1 MKKLVYLLLF
11 ICIVFKLPAQNKVVV
26 EAIRSFSMFGPSMY
40 YLEDTAVQSSIK
52 SKLSVIL
59 NKNFKLLLSNETLPI
74 ENYTSTE
81 ALKNNTIKF
90 NIADTSTWHLFIEV
104 YEYDPISFLTGS
116 ALEAPDS
123 AIIAGASSIFQI
135 SCILTNGLQEIIS
148 NQSVFAAISN
158 TETAGFGIRPKN
170 IFLTKK
176 SFASVVQV
184 GIQMALNP
192 DNETM
197 VADIKT
203 PAVYYA
209 DNFMMGHINNTS
221 KILVNTVKDTWGYT
235 VVGNQE
241 LLRMG
246 EQLFD
251 EIWVKRKLVDSS
263 ASPLLLKKIKETG
276 NTASSD
282 FIYLRQECRDV
293 FQDKNYTIKI
303 ATEIDP
309 YSTASSKKE
318 LFSDFLS
325 GEVHL
330 MLEGKDTAAIFGINK
345 NIGDANKQ
353 VYVDKTTN
361 GMDSSSVAKVSKKD
375 FPFQVTYDYQLTG
388 KIRGERF
395 TIQSFW
401 NHEMKEIYLN
411 NKRIGIVKGKTD
423 PENFIIVND
432 ATNASIMKELLL
444 IAYNKFLL

>member
-40 YLEDTAVQSSIK
+40 YLEDTAVQLGIK

-59 NKNFKLLLSNETLPI
+59 NKNYKLLLSNQTLPI

-81 ALKNNTIKF
+81 SLKNNTIKF
-90 NIADTSTWHLFIEV
+90 SIADTSTRHLFIEV

-135 SCILTNGLQEIIS
+135 SCILTNGVQEIIN

-158 TETAGFGIRPKN
+158 TETGGFGIRPKN

-184 GIQMALNP
+184 GLQMALNP

-209 DNFMMGHINNTS
+209 DNFIMGHINNTS
-221 KILVNTVKDTWGYT
+221 KIVVNTVKDTWGYT
-235 VVGNQE
+235 VEGNQE

-293 FQDKNYTIKI
+293 YQDKNYTIKI

-330 MLEGKDTAAIFGINK
+330 MLEGKDTVAIFTINK
-345 NIGDANKQ
+345 NIGDPNKQ
-353 VYVDKTTN
+353 VYLDKTTN
-361 GMDSSSVAKVSKKD
+361 GMDSSSMAKVSKKD
-375 FPFQVTYDYQLTG
+375 FPFQVTYDYQITG

-411 NKRIGIVKGKTD
+411 NKLVGIVKGKTD

-432 ATNASIMKELLL
+432 ASNASIMKELLL

>member
-1 MKKLVYLLLF
+1 MKRLVYLFLF

-52 SKLSVIL
+52 NKLSILL
-59 NKNFKLLLSNETLPI
+59 NKNYNLLLSNQSLPI

-90 NIADTSTWHLFIEV
+90 SISDTSTWHLFVEV
-104 YEYDPISFLTGS
+104 YEYDPTSFLTGS
-116 ALEAPDS
+116 SLEASDS
-123 AIIAGASSIFQI
+123 AIILRASSIFQI
-135 SCILTNGLQEIIS
+135 SCILSNGLQEIIS
-148 NQSVFAAISN
+148 NETVFTAISN
-158 TETAGFGIRPKN
+158 IETAGFGIRPKN

-176 SFASVVQV
+176 SFASVLQV
-184 GIQMALNP
+184 GLQMALNP
-192 DNETM
+192 DNETL
-197 VADIKT
+197 VADIKA

-209 DNFMMGHINNTS
+209 DNFMMGYLKNGS
-221 KILVNTVKDTWGYT
+221 KILVNKVKDSWSYT
-235 VVGNQE
+235 IVGSQE

-251 EIWVKRKLVDSS
+251 EIWVKRKLLDST

-293 FQDKNYTIKI
+293 YQDKNYTIKI

-309 YSTASSKKE
+309 YSTASSEKE
-318 LFSDFLS
+318 LFSNYLS

-330 MLEGKDTAAIFGINK
+330 MLEGKDTAAIFTITKNK
-345 NIGDANKQ
+345 GDPYKRI
-353 VYVDKTTN
+353 YLDETTN
-361 GMDSSSVAKVSKKD
+361 GMDSSSIAKVSNKE
-375 FPFQVTYDYQLTG
+375 FPFQVGYDYQLTG

-401 NHEMKEIYLN
+401 NHEMKEMYLN
-411 NKRIGIVKGKTD
+411 NRLIGIVKGKTD
-423 PENFIIVND
+423 PENFIIVD
-432 ATNASIMKELLL
+432 DSSNASIMKELLL

>member
-293 FQDKNYTIKI
+293 YQDKNYTIKI

-432 ATNASIMKELLL
+432 ATNAYIMKELLL

>member
-432 ATNASIMKELLL
+432 ATNAYIMKELLL

>member
-1 MKKLVYLLLF
+1 MKRLMYICLLILAGYQA
-11 ICIVFKLPAQNKVVV
+11 PAQNKVIV

-52 SKLSVIL
+52 NKLLVVL
-59 NKNFKLLLSNETLPI
+59 NKNYKLLLPNPKLPI
-74 ENYTSTE
+74 ENYTSNE

-90 NIADTSTWHLFIEV
+90 SIADTSTWHLFIEI
-104 YEYDPISFLTGS
+104 YEYDPVSFLTGS

-135 SCILTNGLQEIIS
+135 SCILTNGLQEIVS

-184 GIQMALNP
+184 GLQMALNP

-197 VADIKT
+197 VADIKA

-209 DNFMMGHINNTS
+209 DNFMMGYIKNTS
-221 KILVNTVKDTWGYT
+221 KIIVNPIKDSWNFSLL
-235 VVGNQE
+235 GNQE
-241 LLRMG
+241 VLRMG

-293 FQDKNYTIKI
+293 YQDKNYTLKI

-330 MLEGKDTAAIFGINK
+330 MLEGKDTAAIFTINK
-345 NIGDANKQ
+345 NMGDPYKQ
-353 VYVDKTTN
+353 VYLDKTTN
-361 GMDSSSVAKVSKKD
+361 GIDSSSIAKVSKKD

-401 NHEMKEIYLN
+401 NHEMKEMYLN
-411 NKRIGIVKGKTD
+411 NKLIGIVKGKTD

-432 ATNASIMKELLL
+432 LSNGPIMKELLL
-444 IAYNKFLL
+444 IAYNKFLQ

>member
-135 SCILTNGLQEIIS
+135 SCILTNGIQEIIS

-184 GIQMALNP
+184 GLQMALNP

-209 DNFMMGHINNTS
+209 DNFIMGYINNTS

-235 VVGNQE
+235 VEGNQE

-293 FQDKNYTIKI
+293 YQDKNYTIKI

-353 VYVDKTTN
+353 VYLDKTTN

>member
-40 YLEDTAVQSSIK
+40 YLEDTAVQLGIK

-59 NKNFKLLLSNETLPI
+59 NKNYKLLLSNETLPI

-90 NIADTSTWHLFIEV
+90 SIADTSTWHLFIEV
-104 YEYDPISFLTGS
+104 YEYDPVSFLTGS

-123 AIIAGASSIFQI
+123 TIIAGASTIFQI
-135 SCILTNGLQEIIS
+135 SCILTNGLQEIVG

-176 SFASVVQV
+176 SFTSVVQV
-184 GIQMALNP
+184 GLQMALNP
-192 DNETM
+192 DNETL
-197 VADIKT
+197 VADIKA

-209 DNFMMGHINNTS
+209 DNFMMGYIKNTS
-221 KILVNTVKDTWGYT
+221 KIVVNTVKDTWGYT
-235 VVGNQE
+235 VEGDQE

-293 FQDKNYTIKI
+293 YQDKNYIIKI

-330 MLEGKDTAAIFGINK
+330 MLEGKDTAAIFTINK
-345 NIGDANKQ
+345 NIGDPNKQ
-353 VYVDKTTN
+353 VYLDKTTN
-361 GMDSSSVAKVSKKD
+361 GMDSSSMAKVSKKD

-401 NHEMKEIYLN
+401 NHEMKEMYLN
-411 NKRIGIVKGKTD
+411 NKLVGIVKGKTD
-423 PENFIIVND
+423 PENFIIVNV
-432 ATNASIMKELLL
+432 ASNASIMKELLL

>member
-1 MKKLVYLLLF
+1 MKRLMYICLLLLAGF
-11 ICIVFKLPAQNKVVV
+11 RVPAQNKVIV
-26 EAIRSFSMFGPSMY
+26 ESIRSFSMFGPTMN
-40 YLEDTAVQSSIK
+40 YLEDTSVRSSIR
-52 SKLSVIL
+52 SKLSVLL
-59 NKNFKLLLSNETLPI
+59 NNNFKLELSKSSLPI
-74 ENYTSTE
+74 EIYTSSD
-81 ALKNNTIKF
+81 ALKNNAAKF
-90 NIADTSTWHLFIEV
+90 SNSDTSTWHLFIEV

-184 GIQMALNP
+184 GLQMALNP

-209 DNFMMGHINNTS
+209 DNFIMGYINNTS

-235 VVGNQE
+235 VEGNQE

-293 FQDKNYTIKI
+293 YQDKNYTIKI

-309 YSTASSKKE
+309 YSTASSEKE
-318 LFSDFLS
+318 LFSDFLT

-330 MLEGKDTAAIFGINK
+330 MLEGKDTVAIFSITK
-345 NIGDANKQ
+345 HKGDPYKRI
-353 VYVDKTTN
+353 YMDETTN
-361 GMDSSSVAKVSKKD
+361 GIDSSSIAKVSKKE
-375 FPFQVTYDYQLTG
+375 FPFQVGYDYQLTG

-395 TIQSFW
+395 TVQSFW
-401 NHEMKEIYLN
+401 NHEMKEMYLN
-411 NKRIGIVKGKTD
+411 NKLVGIVNGKTD
-423 PENFIIVND
+423 PENFVIDND
-432 ATNASIMKELLL
+432 LSNASIIKELLL

>member
-1 MKKLVYLLLF
+1 MKRLVYLFLF

-52 SKLSVIL
+52 SKLSILL
-59 NKNFKLLLSNETLPI
+59 NKYYKLSFSNQSLPI

-81 ALKNNTIKF
+81 ALKNNVGKF
-90 NIADTSTWHLFIEV
+90 SGSDTSTWHLFVEV
-104 YEYDPISFLTGS
+104 YEYDPISFLTES

-123 AIIAGASSIFQI
+123 TIISAASSIFQI

-176 SFASVVQV
+176 SFASVIQV
-184 GIQMALNP
+184 GLQMALNP
-192 DNETM
+192 DNETL
-197 VADIKT
+197 VADIKA

-209 DNFMMGHINNTS
+209 DNFMMGYLKNGS
-221 KILVNTVKDTWGYT
+221 KILVNKVKDSWSYT
-235 VVGNQE
+235 IVGSQE

-251 EIWVKRKLVDSS
+251 EIWVKRKLLDST

-293 FQDKNYTIKI
+293 YQDKNYTIKI

-309 YSTASSKKE
+309 YSTASSEKE
-318 LFSDFLS
+318 LFSNYLS

-330 MLEGKDTAAIFGINK
+330 MLEGKDTAAIFTITKNK
-345 NIGDANKQ
+345 GDPYKRI
-353 VYVDKTTN
+353 YLDETTN
-361 GMDSSSVAKVSKKD
+361 GMDSSSIAKVSNKE

-401 NHEMKEIYLN
+401 NHEMKEMYLN
-411 NKRIGIVKGKTD
+411 NRLVGIVKGKTD
-423 PENFIIVND
+423 PENFIIVD
-432 ATNASIMKELLL
+432 DSSNASIMKELLL

>member
-1 MKKLVYLLLF
+1 MKKIVYLLLF

-59 NKNFKLLLSNETLPI
+59 NKNFKLLLSNQTLPI

-90 NIADTSTWHLFIEV
+90 SIADTSTRHLFIEV

-135 SCILTNGLQEIIS
+135 SCILTNGVQEII
-148 NQSVFAAISN
+148 NNHSVFAAISN
-158 TETAGFGIRPKN
+158 TDTGGFGIRPKN
-170 IFLTKK
+170 ILLTKK

-184 GIQMALNP
+184 GLQMALNP

-209 DNFMMGHINNTS
+209 DNFIMGYINNTS
-221 KILVNTVKDTWGYT
+221 KIVVNTVKDTWGYT
-235 VVGNQE
+235 VEGNQE

-293 FQDKNYTIKI
+293 YQDKNYTIKI
-303 ATEIDP
+303 ATEINP

-330 MLEGKDTAAIFGINK
+330 MLEGKDTVAIFAINK
-345 NIGDANKQ
+345 NIGDPNKQ
-353 VYVDKTTN
+353 VYLDKTTN
-361 GMDSSSVAKVSKKD
+361 GMDSSSMAKVSKKD

-401 NHEMKEIYLN
+401 NHEIKEMYLN
-411 NKRIGIVKGKTD
+411 NKLIGIVKGKTD

-432 ATNASIMKELLL
+432 ASNASIMKELLL

>member
-1 MKKLVYLLLF
+1 MKRLMYICLLILAGYQA
-11 ICIVFKLPAQNKVVV
+11 PAQNKVIV

-52 SKLSVIL
+52 NKLSVVL
-59 NKNFKLLLSNETLPI
+59 NKYYKLSFSNQTLPI

-81 ALKNNTIKF
+81 ALKNNIGKF
-90 NIADTSTWHLFIEV
+90 SATDTSTWHLFIEV
-104 YEYDPISFLTGS
+104 YEYDPISFCAESTFES
-116 ALEAPDS
+116 QDS
-123 AIIAGASSIFQI
+123 AIISGASSIFQI

-148 NQSVFAAISN
+148 NQTVFAAISN

-184 GIQMALNP
+184 GLQMALNP

-293 FQDKNYTIKI
+293 YQDKNYTIKI

>member
-1 MKKLVYLLLF
+1 MKRLVYLFLF

-52 SKLSVIL
+52 NKLSILL
-59 NKNFKLLLSNETLPI
+59 NKNYNLLLSNQSLPI

-90 NIADTSTWHLFIEV
+90 SISDTSTWHLFVEV
-104 YEYDPISFLTGS
+104 YEYDPTSFLTGS
-116 ALEAPDS
+116 SLEASDS
-123 AIIAGASSIFQI
+123 AIILRASSIFQI
-135 SCILTNGLQEIIS
+135 SCILSNGLQEIIS
-148 NQSVFAAISN
+148 NETVFTAISN
-158 TETAGFGIRPKN
+158 IETAGFGIRPKN

-176 SFASVVQV
+176 SFASVLQV
-184 GIQMALNP
+184 GLQMALNP
-192 DNETM
+192 DNETL
-197 VADIKT
+197 VADIKA

-209 DNFMMGHINNTS
+209 DNFMMGYLKNGS
-221 KILVNTVKDTWGYT
+221 KILVNKVKDSWSYT
-235 VVGNQE
+235 IVGSQE

-251 EIWVKRKLVDSS
+251 EIWVKRKLLDST

-293 FQDKNYTIKI
+293 YQDKNYTIKI

-309 YSTASSKKE
+309 YSTASSEKE
-318 LFSDFLS
+318 LFSNYLS

-330 MLEGKDTAAIFGINK
+330 MLEGKDTAAIFTITKNK
-345 NIGDANKQ
+345 GDPYKRI
-353 VYVDKTTN
+353 YLDETTN
-361 GMDSSSVAKVSKKD
+361 GIDSSSIAKVSKKE

-401 NHEMKEIYLN
+401 NHEMKEMYLN
-411 NKRIGIVKGKTD
+411 NRLIGIVKGKTD
-423 PENFIIVND
+423 PENFIIVD
-432 ATNASIMKELLL
+432 DSSNASIMKELLL

>member
-11 ICIVFKLPAQNKVVV
+11 ICVVFKLPAQNKVVV
-26 EAIRSFSMFGPSMY
+26 EAIRSFSMFSPSMY
-40 YLEDTAVQSSIK
+40 YLEDTAVQLGIK

-59 NKNFKLLLSNETLPI
+59 NKNFNLLLSNQTLPI

-81 ALKNNTIKF
+81 SLKNNTIKF
-90 NIADTSTWHLFIEV
+90 SIADTSTRHLFIEV

-135 SCILTNGLQEIIS
+135 SCILTNGVQEIIN

-158 TETAGFGIRPKN
+158 TETGGFGIRPKN

-184 GIQMALNP
+184 GLQMALNP

-209 DNFMMGHINNTS
+209 DNFIMGHINNTS
-221 KILVNTVKDTWGYT
+221 KIVVNTVKDTWGYT
-235 VVGNQE
+235 VEGNQE

-293 FQDKNYTIKI
+293 YQDKNYTIKI

-330 MLEGKDTAAIFGINK
+330 MLEGKKTVAIFGINK
-345 NIGDANKQ
+345 NIGDPNKQ
-353 VYVDKTTN
+353 VYLDKTTN
-361 GMDSSSVAKVSKKD
+361 GMDSNSMAKVSKKD
-375 FPFQVTYDYQLTG
+375 FPFQVTYDYQITG

-401 NHEMKEIYLN
+401 NHEMKEMYLN
-411 NKRIGIVKGKTD
+411 NKLVGIVKGKTD

-432 ATNASIMKELLL
+432 ASNSSIMKELLL

>member
-1 MKKLVYLLLF
+1 MKRLVYLFLF

-52 SKLSVIL
+52 NKLSILL
-59 NKNFKLLLSNETLPI
+59 NKNYNLLLSNQSLPI

-90 NIADTSTWHLFIEV
+90 SISDTSTWHLFVEV
-104 YEYDPISFLTGS
+104 YEYDPTSFLTGS
-116 ALEAPDS
+116 SLEASDS
-123 AIIAGASSIFQI
+123 AIILRASSIFQI
-135 SCILTNGLQEIIS
+135 SCILSNGLQEIIS
-148 NQSVFAAISN
+148 NQTVFTAISN
-158 TETAGFGIRPKN
+158 IETAGFGIRPKN

-176 SFASVVQV
+176 SFASVLQV
-184 GIQMALNP
+184 GLQMALNP
-192 DNETM
+192 DNETL
-197 VADIKT
+197 VADIKA

-209 DNFMMGHINNTS
+209 DNFMMGYLKNGS
-221 KILVNTVKDTWGYT
+221 KILVNKVKDSWSYT
-235 VVGNQE
+235 IVGSQE

-251 EIWVKRKLVDSS
+251 EIWVKRKLLDST

-293 FQDKNYTIKI
+293 YQDKNYTIKI

-309 YSTASSKKE
+309 YSTASSEKE
-318 LFSDFLS
+318 LFSNYLS

-330 MLEGKDTAAIFGINK
+330 MLEGKDTAAIFTITKNK
-345 NIGDANKQ
+345 GDPYKRI
-353 VYVDKTTN
+353 YLDETTN
-361 GMDSSSVAKVSKKD
+361 GMDSSSIAKVSNKE
-375 FPFQVTYDYQLTG
+375 FPFQVGYDYQLTG

-401 NHEMKEIYLN
+401 NHEMKEMYLN
-411 NKRIGIVKGKTD
+411 NRLIGIVKGKTD
-423 PENFIIVND
+423 PENFIIVD
-432 ATNASIMKELLL
+432 DSSNASIMKELLL

>member
-1 MKKLVYLLLF
+1 
-11 ICIVFKLPAQNKVVV
+11 
-26 EAIRSFSMFGPSMY
+26 MFGPSMY

-59 NKNFKLLLSNETLPI
+59 NKNYKLLLSNQTLPI

-90 NIADTSTWHLFIEV
+90 SIADTSTRHLFIEV

-123 AIIAGASSIFQI
+123 TIIAGASSIFQI
-135 SCILTNGLQEIIS
+135 SCILTNGVQEIIS

-184 GIQMALNP
+184 GLQMALNP

-209 DNFMMGHINNTS
+209 DNFIMGHINNTS
-221 KILVNTVKDTWGYT
+221 KIVVNTVKDTWGYT
-235 VVGNQE
+235 VEGNQE

-293 FQDKNYTIKI
+293 YHDKNYIIKI

-309 YSTASSKKE
+309 FSTASSKKE
-318 LFSDFLS
+318 LFSDYLS

-330 MLEGKDTAAIFGINK
+330 MLEGKDTAAIFTINK
-345 NIGDANKQ
+345 NLGDPNKQ
-353 VYVDKTTN
+353 VYLDKTTN
-361 GMDSSSVAKVSKKD
+361 GIDSSSVAKVSNKD
-375 FPFQVTYDYQLTG
+375 FPFQVTYEYQLTG

-411 NKRIGIVKGKTD
+411 NKLVGIVKGKTD
-423 PENFIIVND
+423 PENFIIAND
-432 ATNASIMKELLL
+432 ASNASIMKELLL

>member
-40 YLEDTAVQSSIK
+40 YLEDTAVQLGIK

-59 NKNFKLLLSNETLPI
+59 NKNYKLLLSNETLPI

-135 SCILTNGLQEIIS
+135 SCILTNGLQEIIN

-158 TETAGFGIRPKN
+158 TETGGFGIRPKN

-176 SFASVVQV
+176 SFASVIQV
-184 GIQMALNP
+184 GLQIALNP

-209 DNFMMGHINNTS
+209 DNFIMGYINNTS
-221 KILVNTVKDTWGYT
+221 KIVVNTVKDTWGYR
-235 VVGNQE
+235 VEGNQE

-293 FQDKNYTIKI
+293 YQDKNYIIKI

-330 MLEGKDTAAIFGINK
+330 MLEGKDTVAIFAINK
-345 NIGDANKQ
+345 NIGDPNKQ
-353 VYVDKTTN
+353 VYLDKTTN
-361 GMDSSSVAKVSKKD
+361 GMDSGSIAKVSKKD

-401 NHEMKEIYLN
+401 NHEMKEMYLN
-411 NKRIGIVKGKTD
+411 NKLVGIVKGKTD
-423 PENFIIVND
+423 PENFVIDND
-432 ATNASIMKELLL
+432 ASNASIMKELLL

>member
-59 NKNFKLLLSNETLPI
+59 NKNFKLLLSNEALPI

-104 YEYDPISFLTGS
+104 YEYDPIFLTGS

-293 FQDKNYTIKI
+293 YQDKNYTIKI

-411 NKRIGIVKGKTD
+411 NKRIGIVKGKAD

>member
-1 MKKLVYLLLF
+1 
-11 ICIVFKLPAQNKVVV
+11 
-26 EAIRSFSMFGPSMY
+26 MFGPSMY

-184 GIQMALNP
+184 GLQMALNP

-375 FPFQVTYDYQLTG
+375 FPFQVTYEYQLTG

>member
-123 AIIAGASSIFQI
+123 AIIAGSSSIFQI

-184 GIQMALNP
+184 GLQMALNP

-293 FQDKNYTIKI
+293 YQDKNYTIKI

-309 YSTASSKKE
+309 YSTASSEKE
-318 LFSDFLS
+318 LFSDYLS

-330 MLEGKDTAAIFGINK
+330 MLEGKDTVAIFSITK
-345 NIGDANKQ
+345 HKGDPYKRI
-353 VYVDKTTN
+353 YMDETTN
-361 GMDSSSVAKVSKKD
+361 GIDSSSIAKVSKKE

-401 NHEMKEIYLN
+401 NHEMKEMYLN
-411 NKRIGIVKGKTD
+411 NKLVGIVKGKTD
-423 PENFIIVND
+423 PENFVIDND
-432 ATNASIMKELLL
+432 LSNASIIKELLL

>member
-1 MKKLVYLLLF
+1 MKRLFYLCLLLLAGF
-11 ICIVFKLPAQNKVVV
+11 QVPAQKKVVI

-52 SKLSVIL
+52 NKLSAIL
-59 NKNFKLLLSNETLPI
+59 DKYYNLSLSNQSLPI

-81 ALKNNTIKF
+81 ALKNNVGKF
-90 NIADTSTWHLFIEV
+90 SNTDTSTWHLFVEV

-123 AIIAGASSIFQI
+123 TIISGASSIFQI
-135 SCILTNGLQEIIS
+135 SCILTNGLQEIVS
-148 NQSVFAAISN
+148 NQSVFSAITN

-176 SFASVVQV
+176 SFASVIQV
-184 GIQMALNP
+184 GLQMSLNP
-192 DNETM
+192 DNETL
-197 VADIKT
+197 VADIKA

-209 DNFMMGHINNTS
+209 DNFMMGYIKNTS
-221 KILVNTVKDTWGYT
+221 KILVNPIKDSWSFSLLGS
-235 VVGNQE
+235 QE
-241 LLRMG
+241 VLRMG

-251 EIWVKRKLVDSS
+251 EIWIKRKLVDSS
-263 ASPLLLKKIKETG
+263 ASELLIKKIKETG

-293 FQDKNYTIKI
+293 YHNKNYIIKI

-318 LFSDFLS
+318 LFSNYLS

-330 MLEGKDTAAIFGINK
+330 MLEGKDTAAIFTITK
-345 NIGDANKQ
+345 NMGDPYKQ
-353 VYVDKTTN
+353 VYLDKTTN
-361 GMDSSSVAKVSKKD
+361 GMDSSSIAKVSKKD

-411 NKRIGIVKGKTD
+411 NKLAGIVKGKTD

-432 ATNASIMKELLL
+432 SNNGSIMKELLL

>member
-1 MKKLVYLLLF
+1 MKRLIYICLLILAGYSA
-11 ICIVFKLPAQNKVVV
+11 PAQNKVIV

-40 YLEDTAVQSSIK
+40 YLEDTAVQLGIK
-52 SKLSVIL
+52 NKLSVIL
-59 NKNFKLLLSNETLPI
+59 NKYYNLSFSNQTLHI

-81 ALKNNTIKF
+81 ALKNNVGKF
-90 NIADTSTWHLFIEV
+90 SSTDTSTWHLFIEV

-123 AIIAGASSIFQI
+123 TIISAASSIFQI
-135 SCILTNGLQEIIS
+135 SCILTNGFQEIIS
-148 NQSVFAAISN
+148 NQTVFAAISN
-158 TETAGFGIRPKN
+158 AETAGFGIRPKN

-176 SFASVVQV
+176 SFASVIQV
-184 GIQMALNP
+184 GLQMALNP
-192 DNETM
+192 DNETL
-197 VADIKT
+197 VADIKA

-221 KILVNTVKDTWGYT
+221 KILVNPIKDSWNFSLL
-235 VVGNQE
+235 GNQE
-241 LLRMG
+241 VVRMG

-282 FIYLRQECRDV
+282 FIFLRQECRDV
-293 FQDKNYTIKI
+293 YQDKNYTIKI

-318 LFSDFLS
+318 LFSDYLS

-330 MLEGKDTAAIFGINK
+330 MLEGKDTVAIFGINK
-345 NIGDANKQ
+345 NVGDPYKQ
-353 VYVDKTTN
+353 VYLDKTTN
-361 GMDSSSVAKVSKKD
+361 GMDSSSIAKVSKKE
-375 FPFQVTYDYQLTG
+375 FPFQVGYDYQLTG

-395 TIQSFW
+395 TVQSFW
-401 NHEMKEIYLN
+401 NHEMKEMYLN
-411 NKRIGIVKGKTD
+411 NKLVGIVNGKTD
-423 PENFIIVND
+423 PENFVIDND
-432 ATNASIMKELLL
+432 LSNASIIKELLL

>member
-40 YLEDTAVQSSIK
+40 YLEDTAVQLGIK

-90 NIADTSTWHLFIEV
+90 SIADTSTRHLFIEI

-123 AIIAGASSIFQI
+123 AIIAGSSSIFQI

-184 GIQMALNP
+184 GLQMALNP

-282 FIYLRQECRDV
+282 FIFLRQECRDV
-293 FQDKNYTIKI
+293 YQDKNYIIKI

-401 NHEMKEIYLN
+401 NHEMKEMYLN
-411 NKRIGIVKGKTD
+411 NKLVGIVNGKTD
-423 PENFIIVND
+423 PENFVIDND
-432 ATNASIMKELLL
+432 LSNASIIKELLL

>member
-59 NKNFKLLLSNETLPI
+59 NKNYKLLLSNQTLPI

-90 NIADTSTWHLFIEV
+90 SIADTSTRHLFIEV

-123 AIIAGASSIFQI
+123 TIIAGASSIFQI
-135 SCILTNGLQEIIS
+135 SCILTNGVQEIIS

-184 GIQMALNP
+184 GLQMALNP

-209 DNFMMGHINNTS
+209 DNFIMGHINNTS
-221 KILVNTVKDTWGYT
+221 KIVVNTVKDTWGYT
-235 VVGNQE
+235 VEGNQE

-432 ATNASIMKELLL
+432 ATNAYIMKELLL

>member
-11 ICIVFKLPAQNKVVV
+11 ISIVFKLPAQNKVVV

-40 YLEDTAVQSSIK
+40 YLEDTAVQLGIK

-135 SCILTNGLQEIIS
+135 SCILTNGVQEIIS

-184 GIQMALNP
+184 GLQMALNP

-251 EIWVKRKLVDSS
+251 EIWVKRKLVDST

-293 FQDKNYTIKI
+293 YQDKNYTIKI

-309 YSTASSKKE
+309 YSTASSEKE
-318 LFSDFLS
+318 LFSNYLS

-330 MLEGKDTAAIFGINK
+330 MLEGKDTAAIFTITKNK
-345 NIGDANKQ
+345 GDPYKRI
-353 VYVDKTTN
+353 YLDETTN
-361 GMDSSSVAKVSKKD
+361 GMDSSSIAKVSKKE
-375 FPFQVTYDYQLTG
+375 FPFQVGYDYQLTG

-401 NHEMKEIYLN
+401 NHEMKEMYLN
-411 NKRIGIVKGKTD
+411 NRLIGIVKGKID
-423 PENFIIVND
+423 PENFIIVD
-432 ATNASIMKELLL
+432 DSSNASIMKELLL

>member
-135 SCILTNGLQEIIS
+135 SCILTNGIQEIIS

-184 GIQMALNP
+184 GLQMALNP

-209 DNFMMGHINNTS
+209 DNFLMGYINNTS

-235 VVGNQE
+235 VEGNQE

-293 FQDKNYTIKI
+293 YQDKNYTIKI

-325 GEVHL
+325 GEVNL

-353 VYVDKTTN
+353 VYLDKTTN

>member
-11 ICIVFKLPAQNKVVV
+11 ISIVFKLPAQNKVVV

-40 YLEDTAVQSSIK
+40 YLEDTAVQLGIK

-59 NKNFKLLLSNETLPI
+59 NKNFKLLLYNQTLPI

-90 NIADTSTWHLFIEV
+90 SIADTSTRHLFIEI

-184 GIQMALNP
+184 GLQMALNP

-293 FQDKNYTIKI
+293 YQDKNYTIKI

-432 ATNASIMKELLL
+432 ATYASIMKELLL

>member
-11 ICIVFKLPAQNKVVV
+11 ICVVFKLPAQNKVVV

-59 NKNFKLLLSNETLPI
+59 NKNFKLLLSNQTLPI

-90 NIADTSTWHLFIEV
+90 SIADTSTRHLFIEV

-135 SCILTNGLQEIIS
+135 SCILTNGVQEIIN

-158 TETAGFGIRPKN
+158 TETGGFGIRPKN

-184 GIQMALNP
+184 GLQMALNP

-209 DNFMMGHINNTS
+209 DNFIMGHINNTS
-221 KILVNTVKDTWGYT
+221 KIVVNTVKDTWGYT
-235 VVGNQE
+235 VEGNQE

-293 FQDKNYTIKI
+293 YQDKNYTIKI

-318 LFSDFLS
+318 LFSDYLS

-330 MLEGKDTAAIFGINK
+330 MLEGKDTAAIFTINK
-345 NIGDANKQ
+345 NLGDPNKQ
-353 VYVDKTTN
+353 VYLDKTTN
-361 GMDSSSVAKVSKKD
+361 GIDSSSVAKVSNKD

-411 NKRIGIVKGKTD
+411 NKLVGIVKGKTD
-423 PENFIIVND
+423 PENFIIAND
-432 ATNASIMKELLL
+432 ASNASIMKELLL

>member
-40 YLEDTAVQSSIK
+40 YLEDTAVQLGIK

-90 NIADTSTWHLFIEV
+90 NIADTSNWHLFIEV

-135 SCILTNGLQEIIS
+135 SCILTNGVQEIIS

-176 SFASVVQV
+176 SFASVIQV
-184 GIQMALNP
+184 GLQMALNP
-192 DNETM
+192 DNETL
-197 VADIKT
+197 VADIKA

-209 DNFMMGHINNTS
+209 DNFMMGHIKNGS
-221 KILVNTVKDTWGYT
+221 KILVNKVKDTWSYT
-235 VVGNQE
+235 IVGNQE

-251 EIWVKRKLVDSS
+251 EIWLKRKLVDST

-293 FQDKNYTIKI
+293 YQDKNYTIKI

-401 NHEMKEIYLN
+401 NHEMKEMYLIN
-411 NKRIGIVKGKTD
+411 RLIGIVKGKID
-423 PENFIIVND
+423 PENFIIVD
-432 ATNASIMKELLL
+432 DSSNASIMKELLL

>member
-1 MKKLVYLLLF
+1 
-11 ICIVFKLPAQNKVVV
+11 
-26 EAIRSFSMFGPSMY
+26 MY

-59 NKNFKLLLSNETLPI
+59 NKNYKLLLSNQTLPI

-90 NIADTSTWHLFIEV
+90 SIADTSTRHLFIEV

-123 AIIAGASSIFQI
+123 TIIAGASSIFQI
-135 SCILTNGLQEIIS
+135 SCILTNGVQEIIS

-184 GIQMALNP
+184 GLQMALNP

-209 DNFMMGHINNTS
+209 DNFIMGHINNTS
-221 KILVNTVKDTWGYT
+221 KIVVNTVKDTWGYT
-235 VVGNQE
+235 VEGNQE

-293 FQDKNYTIKI
+293 YHDKNYIIKI

-309 YSTASSKKE
+309 FSTASSKKE
-318 LFSDFLS
+318 LFSDYLS

-330 MLEGKDTAAIFGINK
+330 MLEGKDTAAIFTINK
-345 NIGDANKQ
+345 NLGDPNKQ
-353 VYVDKTTN
+353 VYLDKTTN
-361 GMDSSSVAKVSKKD
+361 GIDSSSVAKVSNKD

-411 NKRIGIVKGKTD
+411 NKLVGIVKGKTD
-423 PENFIIVND
+423 PENFIIAND
-432 ATNASIMKELLL
+432 ASNASIMKELLL

>member
-1 MKKLVYLLLF
+1 MKRLMYICLLILAGYQA
-11 ICIVFKLPAQNKVVV
+11 PAQNKVVV

-40 YLEDTAVQSSIK
+40 YLEDTAVQLGIK
-52 SKLSVIL
+52 NKLSVIL
-59 NKNFKLLLSNETLPI
+59 NKYYNLSFSNQTLPI

-81 ALKNNTIKF
+81 ALKNNIGKF
-90 NIADTSTWHLFIEV
+90 SATDTSTWHLFIEV
-104 YEYDPISFLTGS
+104 YEYDPISFCAESTFES
-116 ALEAPDS
+116 QDS
-123 AIIAGASSIFQI
+123 AIISGASSIFQI

-148 NQSVFAAISN
+148 NQTVFAAISN

-293 FQDKNYTIKI
+293 YQDKNYTIKI

-432 ATNASIMKELLL
+432 ATYASIMKELLL

>member
-1 MKKLVYLLLF
+1 MKRLVYLFLF

-52 SKLSVIL
+52 NKLSILL
-59 NKNFKLLLSNETLPI
+59 NKNYNLLLSNQSLPI

-90 NIADTSTWHLFIEV
+90 SISDTSTWHLFVEV

-116 ALEAPDS
+116 SLEASDS
-123 AIIAGASSIFQI
+123 AIILRASSIFQI
-135 SCILTNGLQEIIS
+135 SCILSNGLQEIIS
-148 NQSVFAAISN
+148 NQTVFTAISN
-158 TETAGFGIRPKN
+158 IETAGFGIRPKN

-176 SFASVVQV
+176 SFASVLQV
-184 GIQMALNP
+184 GLQMALNP
-192 DNETM
+192 DNETL
-197 VADIKT
+197 VADIKA

-209 DNFMMGHINNTS
+209 DNFMMGYLKNGS
-221 KILVNTVKDTWGYT
+221 KILVNKVKDSWSYT
-235 VVGNQE
+235 IVGSQE

-251 EIWVKRKLVDSS
+251 EIWVKRKLLDST

-293 FQDKNYTIKI
+293 YQDKNYTIKI

-309 YSTASSKKE
+309 YSTASSEKE
-318 LFSDFLS
+318 LFSNYVS

-330 MLEGKDTAAIFGINK
+330 MLEGKDTAAIFTITKNK
-345 NIGDANKQ
+345 GDPYKRI
-353 VYVDKTTN
+353 YLDETTN
-361 GMDSSSVAKVSKKD
+361 GIDSSSIAKVSKKE

-401 NHEMKEIYLN
+401 NHEMKEMYLN
-411 NKRIGIVKGKTD
+411 NRLIGIVKGKTD
-423 PENFIIVND
+423 PENFIIVD
-432 ATNASIMKELLL
+432 DSSNASIMKELLL

>member
-40 YLEDTAVQSSIK
+40 YLEDTAVQLGIK

-184 GIQMALNP
+184 GLQMALNP

-251 EIWVKRKLVDSS
+251 EIWVKQKLVDSS

-293 FQDKNYTIKI
+293 YQDKNYTIKI

-411 NKRIGIVKGKTD
+411 NKLVGIVNGKTD
-423 PENFIIVND
+423 PENFVIDND
-432 ATNASIMKELLL
+432 LSNASIIKELLL